1 MTAGL
6 LFDFCMAMGVMPPT
20 LYQPTYL
27 ITAGEVGVYLSIFA
41 FVGDQPKGDRPD
53 TKHTPHYIKIVTQ
66 NLAQADAP
74 AEWVYSVYDTEHKL
88 ARACVDEHML
98 VTDGHANC

>member
-1 MTAGL
+1 MTL
-6 LFDFCMAMGVMPPT
+6 SDKAMVSTQYTRRGKANKHAT
-20 LYQPTYL
+20 LSP
-27 ITAGEVGVYLSIFA
+27 VRH
-41 FVGDQPKGDRPD
+41 D
-53 TKHTPHYIKIVTQ
+53 
-66 NLAQADAP
+66 QADAP